1 MKLALI
7 YSRQPY
13 NQYAGGI
20 IGQKDSENFWLY
32 VLTLQLAARLARR
45 PGVEIV
51 VEPNNIDVN
60 KDGQL
65 TFADN
70 VVWVNAQPGLNGVGS
85 HHSNAMGDSCVLSG
99 TSSRSLAIKDRF
111 LAELNAYNFMPFN
124 DVWTFNT
131 REVSEMTKTYPP
143 AWLLEIGQHDR
154 EDYAQWNRDH
164 INDGSLAAW
173 LDVIYARVF
182 DLADPEGDVPTVPPL
197 AVITPIP
204 NPTPTPTPAVWPIA
218 PRILDWSVE
227 SGVQIGIVQEI
238 VGAKIDGQFGPETR
252 TKTKRLQ
259 ARLGQRQD
267 GRFGVGTAE
276 AYLLSQPNMY
286 EGRTG
291 MSEGAVKLL
300 QFLVSAE
307 PDGSFGPKT
316 TDHVKGVQAWAN
328 LTPDGNVG
336 PESKRAIVR

>member
-1 MKLALI
+1 M
-7 YSRQPY
+7 
-13 NQYAGGI
+13 
-20 IGQKDSENFWLY
+20 
-32 VLTLQLAARLARR
+32 
-45 PGVEIV
+45 
-51 VEPNNIDVN
+51 
-60 KDGQL
+60 
-65 TFADN
+65 
-70 VVWVNAQPGLNGVGS
+70 
-85 HHSNAMGDSCVLSG
+85 
-99 TSSRSLAIKDRF
+99 
-111 LAELNAYNFMPFN
+111 
-124 DVWTFNT
+124 
-131 REVSEMTKTYPP
+131 
-143 AWLLEIGQHDR
+143 
-154 EDYAQWNRDH
+154 
-164 INDGSLAAW
+164 
-173 LDVIYARVF
+173 
-182 DLADPEGDVPTVPPL
+182 
-197 AVITPIP
+197 
-204 NPTPTPTPAVWPIA
+204 
-218 PRILDWSVE
+218 
-227 SGVQIGIVQEI
+227 QISIVQEI

-316 TDHVKGVQAWAN
+316 TDHVKSVQAWAN